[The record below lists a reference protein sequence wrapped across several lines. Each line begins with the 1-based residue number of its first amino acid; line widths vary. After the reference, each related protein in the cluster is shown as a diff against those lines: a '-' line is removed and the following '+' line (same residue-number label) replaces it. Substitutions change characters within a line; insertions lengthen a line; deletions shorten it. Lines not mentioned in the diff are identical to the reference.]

1 MSAGKVVANVL
12 LGLLLFLCL
21 LLVGPGIA
29 LQATVMNTG
38 FVERQLK
45 NLDVDAIVREQVLPQ
60 IDRIPGFSRY
70 AFLSGSIESALLK
83 HEDEIKAR
91 VIEVITDSHR
101 YITRGGAFDLESA
114 VKSKLLDPA
123 LGKAILADVDLKEMA
138 RELLRQMVPS
148 ALSSYNITPYLE
160 SAVLPMESWLR
171 EKLTALLPGVYD
183 YLFYGGPAPGVIN
196 IPVSDIIEVI
206 RMALRQAFIK
216 APPVEALNIPVS
228 ALGTTFD
235 LGWEALKKLLPVA
248 MEIDLTGNLGA
259 PPDLLEPFSDANDS
273 LQRARSL
280 VQGYQNGFWILVAV
294 TLLCVIVIVL
304 VNLNPVSIGFVL
316 GAVFLLSGAISL
328 AAGLLGRG
336 LARSALVN
344 VEGLPASIGPWLT
357 GLVTGVFQPY
367 ILFAAVVMVIGFA
380 LLVMGFI
387 MRSRRPA
394 DLGLRV
400 DMGSTA

>member
-1 MSAGKVVANVL
+1 MSAGKVVSNVL

-21 LLVGPGIA
+21 LLVGPGVA

-38 FVERQLK
+38 FVERQL
-45 NLDVDAIVREQVLPQ
+45 NSLDVDAIVREQVLPQ
-60 IDRIPGFSRY
+60 IDQIPGFSRY
-70 AFLSGSIESALLK
+70 SFLSGSIESALLK

-101 YITRGGAFDLESA
+101 YITRGGTFDLEST
-114 VKSKLLDPA
+114 VKRKLLDPA
-123 LGKAILADVDLKEMA
+123 LGKAILADVDLREMA

-160 SAVLPMESWLR
+160 SAVPPMELWLR

-206 RMALRQAFIK
+206 RMALRGAFIK
-216 APPVEALNIPVS
+216 SPPVEALNIPVS

-235 LGWEALKKLLPVA
+235 LGWEAFRKLLPVA

-259 PPDLLEPFSDANDS
+259 PPDLMKPFSGANDTLRS
-273 LQRARSL
+273 ARGL

-294 TLLCVIVIVL
+294 TLLCIITIVVI
-304 VNLNPVSIGFVL
+304 NLNPVAIGFVL

-328 AAGLLGRG
+328 AAALLGQG
-336 LARSALVN
+336 MARSALVN
-344 VEGLPASIGPWLT
+344 VEGLPASIGPWFT
-357 GLVTGVFQPY
+357 GLVIGVFQPY
-367 ILFAAVVMVIGFA
+367 IIFAVVVVVIGFA
-380 LLVMGFI
+380 LLATGFI
-387 MRSRRPA
+387 MRSRRPEA
-394 DLGLRV
+394 MNLRV
-400 DMGSTA
+400 ETEGTS